1 MTASVL
7 TNTSA
12 MIALQTLR
20 ETNMN
25 LQEVNNQISSG
36 KKVASAKDNAALF
49 AITEVMGS
57 DVAGFKAI
65 EESLS
70 LGASTVAVGSNA
82 SEKIGELLN
91 DIKGKVVAA
100 NESNVDR
107 ATLQDE
113 IVQLRQQIT
122 GIVDAAQFNGLNL
135 LKSEDT
141 VSVLASLDR
150 ASTGEVTTSQI
161 EVTGRNFTADAG
173 TAGTGASGK
182 NASLSGTGVTGESST
197 IAISD
202 ATDVLRDG
210 TPADV
215 LTVTLDGI
223 NLDISAADVQAEGI
237 TATGSDVSDED
248 LGEYIAR
255 AINGTLQDSSK
266 NFGIQGLTAEVVA
279 NGAATDVVITST
291 SSEAI
296 SVARTDNTNGT
307 VAAPTD
313 ADLAAVTGQTNAA
326 ASIGIDLGGDEA
338 DGAGETFSITVG
350 ENTFTYTAAGD
361 DANSAATAANAV
373 AAFNQQAQDQG
384 LEQFVFE
391 VDGTTATQINVLNL
405 DSTQGYDVSF
415 DVSGL
420 GTTGSTTQSAPA
432 VNAATAG
439 ATNVEISGNIIEG
452 DSFSVTIGGTTATY
466 VAGKNEN
473 ANDVIRGIQNVIAA
487 DGPAGVNTALSFAAD
502 PETGVATLS
511 ISSETGKTV
520 GLSEARG
527 GTQSTG
533 DLYGLSRLD
542 VTTAEGAQKALGT
555 IENLIQTVVD
565 AQAEFGAS
573 EKRLDLQNDFM
584 SSLIDSFEAGIG
596 ALVDA
601 DLEEAS
607 ARLQALQVQQQLG
620 TQALSI
626 ANQQPQNLLALFR

>member
-1 MTASVL
+1 MTASIL

-20 ETNMN
+20 DTNSQ

-70 LGASTVAVGSNA
+70 LGASTIAVGSNA
-82 SEKIGELLN
+82 SEKIGELLD
-91 DIKGKVVAA
+91 DIKGKIVAA

-113 IVQLRQQIT
+113 IVQLREQIN

-135 LKSEDT
+135 LKSDEPI
-141 VSVLASLDR
+141 SILSSLDR
-150 ASTGEVTTSQI
+150 ASSGEVTTSQI
-161 EVTGRNFTADAG
+161 QVNGRDFTTNSG
-173 TAGTGASGK
+173 TVGTGASGK
-182 NASLSGTGVTGESST
+182 NASLSGTGVSGESST
-197 IAISD
+197 IAIAD
-202 ATDVLRDG
+202 GTDVLRDG

-237 TATGSDVSDED
+237 TATGADVSDED

-279 NGAATDVVITST
+279 NGAATNVEITST

-296 SVARTDNTNGT
+296 SVAHTDNTNGT

-338 DGAGETFSITVG
+338 DAAGETFSITVG

-361 DANSAATAANAV
+361 DANSAATATNAV

-391 VDGTTATQINVLNL
+391 VDGTTTTQINVINL

-415 DVSGL
+415 DASGL

-439 ATNVEISGNIIEG
+439 ATTVEISGNIVEG

-473 ANDVIRGIQNVIAA
+473 ANDVIRGIQSVIAA
-487 DGPAGVNTALSFAAD
+487 DGPAGVSTALSFAAD
-502 PETGVATLS
+502 PETGVASLS
-511 ISSETGKTV
+511 ISSDTGKTV
-520 GLSEARG
+520 GLTEARG
-527 GTQSTG
+527 GTEATG
-533 DLYGLSRLD
+533 DLYGLSKLD
-542 VTTAEGAQKALGT
+542 VTTGDGAEKALGT

-573 EKRLDLQNDFM
+573 EKRVDLQNDFM
-584 SSLIDSFEAGIG
+584 SSLIDSFESGIG